1 MTHLLIL
8 NRPVQVSEDNTLRL
22 ITPIYTEDVPPP
34 PYRETIEEESL
45 AVSRVHLPSKIR
57 TDSKPPPDKSI
68 FDGDLYGVRE
78 HAKKNKPTKRA
89 PVSSGSKKDVPAEG
103 SGKSSPPTKEGKSL
117 GGASNGGDE
126 EDDKRKKREEAQKKQ
141 EEEEEIAKKKQE
153 EEEKEAARIKEEEEA
168 AAAAAI
174 AAAEEEKRAEE
185 ERRAADE
192 IADADPW
199 GDEVEEEENARSG
212 WGFSLTGNK
221 RKSTKTTVS
230 LPS

>member
-1 MTHLLIL
+1 MNQL
-8 NRPVQVSEDNTLRL
+8 VQDSEDNTLRL
-22 ITPIYTEDVPPP
+22 ITCVSPTYTEDVPPP

-57 TDSKPPPDKSI
+57 MDSKPPPRKSI
-68 FDGDLYGVRE
+68 FGGDLYGVRE
-78 HAKKNKPTKRA
+78 HAKKSKPTKRT

-126 EDDKRKKREEAQKKQ
+126 GDDKRKEREEAQKKQ
-141 EEEEEIAKKKQE
+141 EEEEEIAKKKQEE

-192 IADADPW
+192 IASADPW
-199 GDEVEEEENARSG
+199 GDEVDEENARSG

-221 RKSTKTTVS
+221 KKPTKTTVS